1 MLSELLKVQLNSDL
15 IRLICF
21 INYLIVLSSLKQ
33 KTLSGVLWSCVE
45 RFSVQGIQFVIM
57 VIMAR
62 ILLPSDYGMIGMLA
76 IFIAIAQTLIDSGFS
91 NALIQKKDRSEIDY
105 STVFYFNIAVGIVLY
120 FILFFSSPLIARFYN
135 TPELTGLTRVLALN
149 LFINSLAVVQRAILS
164 IKIDFKTQA
173 KASFSAAIISGIVG
187 IVMAYTGFGVWSLA
201 VQTVLN
207 AFVNTVLLWIFSK
220 WIPLKVFSFESFKKL
235 FTFGS
240 KLLASGLLDT
250 FYRNI
255 YTIVIGKKFASTDL
269 GYFTRAD
276 QFAQFPSSNLTGI
289 IQRVTFPVLSEIQ
302 DDDER
307 LAHAYRKFLRLSAYM
322 IFPLMTGLAAVAYP
336 FINCLLTEKWTF
348 TALLLQILCFSY
360 MWYPVHA
367 INLNL
372 LQVKGR
378 SDLFLKLEIYKKIM
392 GIVVLGV
399 TIPLGLVAMC
409 WGTIIASLFS
419 LVINTYYTGK
429 LIHVGLFKQLRD
441 LSPALFY
448 SLTMAIVVYLTTCL
462 FADQLLQL
470 LIGII
475 TGIIYYLLVSYAT
488 KSQDL
493 KEFLLLIKRK

>member
-250 FYRNI
+250 IYRNI

-276 QFAQFPSSNLTGI
+276 QFAQFPS
-289 IQRVTFPVLSEIQ
+289 
-302 DDDER
+302 
-307 LAHAYRKFLRLSAYM
+307 
-322 IFPLMTGLAAVAYP
+322 
-336 FINCLLTEKWTF
+336 
-348 TALLLQILCFSY
+348 
-360 MWYPVHA
+360 
-367 INLNL
+367 
-372 LQVKGR
+372 
-378 SDLFLKLEIYKKIM
+378 
-392 GIVVLGV
+392 
-399 TIPLGLVAMC
+399 
-409 WGTIIASLFS
+409 
-419 LVINTYYTGK
+419 
-429 LIHVGLFKQLRD
+429 
-441 LSPALFY
+441 
-448 SLTMAIVVYLTTCL
+448 
-462 FADQLLQL
+462 
-470 LIGII
+470 
-475 TGIIYYLLVSYAT
+475 
-488 KSQDL
+488 
-493 KEFLLLIKRK
+493 

>member
-33 KTLSGVLWSCVE
+33 KTISGVLWSCVE

-57 VIMAR
+57 VI

-105 STVFYFNIAVGIVLY
+105 STVFYFNIVVGIILY

-235 FTFGS
+235 FAFGS
-240 KLLASGLLDT
+240 KLLASRLLDT
-250 FYRNI
+250 IYRNI

-276 QFAQFPSSNLTGI
+276 QFAQFPS
-289 IQRVTFPVLSEIQ
+289 
-302 DDDER
+302 
-307 LAHAYRKFLRLSAYM
+307 
-322 IFPLMTGLAAVAYP
+322 
-336 FINCLLTEKWTF
+336 
-348 TALLLQILCFSY
+348 
-360 MWYPVHA
+360 
-367 INLNL
+367 
-372 LQVKGR
+372 
-378 SDLFLKLEIYKKIM
+378 
-392 GIVVLGV
+392 
-399 TIPLGLVAMC
+399 
-409 WGTIIASLFS
+409 
-419 LVINTYYTGK
+419 
-429 LIHVGLFKQLRD
+429 
-441 LSPALFY
+441 
-448 SLTMAIVVYLTTCL
+448 
-462 FADQLLQL
+462 
-470 LIGII
+470 
-475 TGIIYYLLVSYAT
+475 
-488 KSQDL
+488 
-493 KEFLLLIKRK
+493 

>member
-33 KTLSGVLWSCVE
+33 KTISGVLWSCVE

-57 VIMAR
+57 HI

-105 STVFYFNIAVGIVLY
+105 STVFYFNIVVGIILY

-235 FTFGS
+235 FAFGS

-250 FYRNI
+250 IYRNI

-276 QFAQFPSSNLTGI
+276 QFAQFPS
-289 IQRVTFPVLSEIQ
+289 
-302 DDDER
+302 
-307 LAHAYRKFLRLSAYM
+307 
-322 IFPLMTGLAAVAYP
+322 
-336 FINCLLTEKWTF
+336 
-348 TALLLQILCFSY
+348 
-360 MWYPVHA
+360 
-367 INLNL
+367 
-372 LQVKGR
+372 
-378 SDLFLKLEIYKKIM
+378 
-392 GIVVLGV
+392 
-399 TIPLGLVAMC
+399 
-409 WGTIIASLFS
+409 
-419 LVINTYYTGK
+419 
-429 LIHVGLFKQLRD
+429 
-441 LSPALFY
+441 
-448 SLTMAIVVYLTTCL
+448 
-462 FADQLLQL
+462 
-470 LIGII
+470 
-475 TGIIYYLLVSYAT
+475 
-488 KSQDL
+488 
-493 KEFLLLIKRK
+493 

>member
-120 FILFFSSPLIARFYN
+120 FILFFSNHLIAIF
-135 TPELTGLTRVLALN
+135 
-149 LFINSLAVVQRAILS
+149 FKRAILS

-250 FYRNI
+250 IYRNI

-336 FINCLLTEKWTF
+336 LINCLLTEKWTF

>member
-33 KTLSGVLWSCVE
+33 KTISGVLWSCVE
-45 RFSVQGIQFVIM
+45 RFSVQCIQFVIM
-57 VIMAR
+57 VI

-76 IFIAIAQTLIDSGFS
+76 IFIAIAQTLIYSGFS

-105 STVFYFNIAVGIVLY
+105 STVFYFNIVVGIILY

-235 FTFGS
+235 FAFGS

-250 FYRNI
+250 IYRNI

-276 QFAQFPSSNLTGI
+276 QFAQFPS
-289 IQRVTFPVLSEIQ
+289 
-302 DDDER
+302 
-307 LAHAYRKFLRLSAYM
+307 
-322 IFPLMTGLAAVAYP
+322 
-336 FINCLLTEKWTF
+336 
-348 TALLLQILCFSY
+348 
-360 MWYPVHA
+360 
-367 INLNL
+367 
-372 LQVKGR
+372 
-378 SDLFLKLEIYKKIM
+378 
-392 GIVVLGV
+392 
-399 TIPLGLVAMC
+399 
-409 WGTIIASLFS
+409 
-419 LVINTYYTGK
+419 
-429 LIHVGLFKQLRD
+429 
-441 LSPALFY
+441 
-448 SLTMAIVVYLTTCL
+448 
-462 FADQLLQL
+462 
-470 LIGII
+470 
-475 TGIIYYLLVSYAT
+475 
-488 KSQDL
+488 
-493 KEFLLLIKRK
+493 

>member
-33 KTLSGVLWSCVE
+33 KTISGVLWSCVE

-57 VIMAR
+57 VI

-105 STVFYFNIAVGIVLY
+105 STLFYFNIVVGIILN

-235 FTFGS
+235 FAFGS

-250 FYRNI
+250 IYRNI

-276 QFAQFPSSNLTGI
+276 QFAQFPS
-289 IQRVTFPVLSEIQ
+289 
-302 DDDER
+302 
-307 LAHAYRKFLRLSAYM
+307 
-322 IFPLMTGLAAVAYP
+322 
-336 FINCLLTEKWTF
+336 
-348 TALLLQILCFSY
+348 
-360 MWYPVHA
+360 
-367 INLNL
+367 
-372 LQVKGR
+372 
-378 SDLFLKLEIYKKIM
+378 
-392 GIVVLGV
+392 
-399 TIPLGLVAMC
+399 
-409 WGTIIASLFS
+409 
-419 LVINTYYTGK
+419 
-429 LIHVGLFKQLRD
+429 
-441 LSPALFY
+441 
-448 SLTMAIVVYLTTCL
+448 
-462 FADQLLQL
+462 
-470 LIGII
+470 
-475 TGIIYYLLVSYAT
+475 
-488 KSQDL
+488 
-493 KEFLLLIKRK
+493 

>member
-21 INYLIVLSSLKQ
+21 INYLIVFSSLKQ

-235 FTFGS
+235 FAFGS

-250 FYRNI
+250 IYRNI

-276 QFAQFPSSNLTGI
+276 QFAQFPS
-289 IQRVTFPVLSEIQ
+289 
-302 DDDER
+302 
-307 LAHAYRKFLRLSAYM
+307 
-322 IFPLMTGLAAVAYP
+322 
-336 FINCLLTEKWTF
+336 
-348 TALLLQILCFSY
+348 
-360 MWYPVHA
+360 
-367 INLNL
+367 
-372 LQVKGR
+372 
-378 SDLFLKLEIYKKIM
+378 
-392 GIVVLGV
+392 
-399 TIPLGLVAMC
+399 
-409 WGTIIASLFS
+409 
-419 LVINTYYTGK
+419 
-429 LIHVGLFKQLRD
+429 
-441 LSPALFY
+441 
-448 SLTMAIVVYLTTCL
+448 
-462 FADQLLQL
+462 
-470 LIGII
+470 
-475 TGIIYYLLVSYAT
+475 
-488 KSQDL
+488 
-493 KEFLLLIKRK
+493 